1 MSALATTLSLV
12 LLQAG
17 APAVPATPA
26 VPPAPAATPA
36 TPAAPAAGTPAL
48 PTTPNAPAAPAAPG
62 AAAGAPLATVSFV
75 SSAGAPAGKAQMF
88 LRDGKTALDIELTG
102 LTPGEHGFHLHMVG
116 KCEAPGFASAGSH
129 LNPTGKEH
137 GWQNPRG
144 AHIGDLPNLTADA
157 NGAVKATITFDSVPE
172 VMFDADGTALVVHA
186 KPDDYTTDPSGNSG
200 DRVVCGVVTKA
211 A

>member
-1 MSALATTLSLV
+1 MSALATTLSLL
-12 LLQAG
+12 LLQSAT
-17 APAVPATPA
+17 PATPA
-26 VPPAPAATPA
+26 VPAVPPAAHPGHHPAGAAAPATPATPA
-36 TPAAPAAGTPAL
+36 TPAAPAA
-48 PTTPNAPAAPAAPG
+48 AAT
-62 AAAGAPLATVSFV
+62 PLATVNFISTT
-75 SSAGAPAGKAQMF
+75 GQPAGKAQMF
-88 LRDGKTALDIELTG
+88 LRDGKTALDVELTG

-116 KCEAPGFASAGSH
+116 KCEAPGFASAGGH

-157 NGAVKATITFDSVPE
+157 SGAVKATITFDSVPE

-200 DRVVCGVVTKA
+200 DRMVCGVVTKA

>member
-1 MSALATTLSLV
+1 MSALATTLSLM
-12 LLQAG
+12 LLQATG
-17 APAVPATPA
+17 SAVPATPA
-26 VPPAPAATPA
+26 TPAVPHAGHGDRAANPATPATPA
-36 TPAAPAAGTPAL
+36 TPAAPA
-48 PTTPNAPAAPAAPG
+48 
-62 AAAGAPLATVSFV
+62 AAAGAPLATVSFT
-75 SSAGAPAGKAQMF
+75 SATGQPVGKAQMF
-88 LRDGKTALDIELTG
+88 LRDGKTALEVELTG

-116 KCEAPGFASAGSH
+116 KCEAPGFASAGGH

-157 NGAVKATITFDSVPE
+157 NGAVKATVTFDSVPD
-172 VMFDADGTALVVHA
+172 VMFDADGTALIVHA

-200 DRVVCGVVTKA
+200 DRMVCGVVTKA